1 MPRGAKVTDII
12 AVIYNFA
19 IELIFNHKK
28 IVKMEQKQKDILL
41 VRDEKTG
48 EIGVVAG
55 LKKDGAPNLEKTS
68 NNKDFILFDRG
79 GDLLDN
85 FFKNFMSQ
93 CKEPSRFGF
102 YRIAADGAEQV
113 IEALK
118 ELLKDPEANKD
129 ILASHKV
136 DTSEYE
142 NQIKNDVQE
151 TTTSTQS
158 EQKEQTQE
166 ETAAQSTKKGY
177 EPIDAEHID
186 WDALEKNWGIKR
198 DTLEQSGNLE
208 KMLHY
213 GKSDL
218 INVSPKFGEEQYNL
232 DARLAFKKMDDGNIR
247 VIPHFVRSEPNLKQ
261 EFFGHTFTAEDKKNL
276 LETGNMGRAVE
287 LVNKNTGELR
297 NSFISIDRKTNEVI
311 AMPVDKVRIPTKIG
325 NTEIPDAERAILK
338 EGKPIHNKEITF
350 ASGKKFTTTLQ
361 VNADKRSVEFV
372 PKNGQEVSRQQKA
385 DTNQQEQ
392 KDNKRQH
399 YKWTDEN
406 GSIRAPKTL
415 GGVQLTPDQQN
426 DFTSGKAILVQDMQ
440 IDKAGKSFTAYVRY
454 SQEEGKPKYFRN
466 NPDQAQSV
474 TPANE
479 SKTQVAV
486 NNDGKTNEATKH
498 QQKPLDREQIAPQ
511 NNQQQEQQKRKGIKM

>member
-1 MPRGAKVTDII
+1 
-12 AVIYNFA
+12 
-19 IELIFNHKK
+19 
-28 IVKMEQKQKDILL
+28 MEQKQKDVLL

-55 LKKDGAPNLEKTS
+55 LKKDGAPNLEPKG
-68 NNKDFILFDRG
+68 NKKDFILFDRG
-79 GDLLDN
+79 GDLFDN

-93 CKEPSRFGF
+93 CQEPNRFGF
-102 YRIAADGAEQV
+102 YRVAADGAEQV

-142 NQIKNDVQE
+142 KQVKNDVQE

-158 EQKEQTQE
+158 EQEEQTQE
-166 ETAAQSTKKGY
+166 ETTAQTTKKGY
-177 EPIDAEHID
+177 EPIDAERID

-198 DTLEQSGNLE
+198 DTLEQSGDLE

-213 GKSDL
+213 GKSEL

-247 VIPHFVRSEPNLKQ
+247 IIPHFVRSEPNLKQ
-261 EFFGHTFTAEDKKNL
+261 EFFGHTFTNEDKKNL
-276 LETGNMGRAVE
+276 LETGNMGRSVD
-287 LVNKNTGELR
+287 LVNKSTGEVR
-297 NSFISIDRKTNEVI
+297 SSFISIDRKTNEVI
-311 AMPVDKVRIPTKIG
+311 AMPVAKVRVPNKIG
-325 NTEIPDAERAILK
+325 STEITDAERALLK
-338 EGKPIHNKEITF
+338 EGNPVHNKEITF

-361 VNADKRSVEFV
+361 VNADKRSIEFV
-372 PKNGQEVSRQQKA
+372 PNNGQQAKQ
-385 DTNQQEQ
+385 QQEQ
-392 KDNKRQH
+392 TGQTSKTQQRQH

-415 GGVQLTPDQQN
+415 GGVQLTPEQQS
-426 DFTSGKAILVQDMQ
+426 DFTSGKAILVKDMQ
-440 IDKAGKSFTAYVRY
+440 IDKAGKPFTAYVKY
-454 SQEEGKPKYFRN
+454 DHEAGKPKYYRI

-486 NNDGKTNEATKH
+486 NNDGKINEATKH
-498 QQKPLDREQIAPQ
+498 QQKPLNRGQVAP
-511 NNQQQEQQKRKGIKM
+511 NNQQQQQKPKGMKM